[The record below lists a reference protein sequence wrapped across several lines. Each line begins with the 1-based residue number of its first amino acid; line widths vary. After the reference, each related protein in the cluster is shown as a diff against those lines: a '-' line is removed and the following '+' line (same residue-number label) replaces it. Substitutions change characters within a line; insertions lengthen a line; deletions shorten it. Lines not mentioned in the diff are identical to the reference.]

1 MKHNV
6 TLRCYAEGSQ
16 GHWEAIC
23 LDFDLAVQGK
33 SFDEVYRELN
43 DMIGSYLKTVATYP
57 EQERRRFLARRAPF
71 LLRLKFACLYI
82 AAVLFGSRSD
92 KELHNYTAQA
102 ACAA

>member
-6 TLRCYAEGSQ
+6 TLRCYAEGSE

-33 SFDEVYRELN
+33 SFDDVYHELRE
-43 DMIGSYLKTVATYP
+43 MIDSYIDTVSEYP
-57 EQERRRFLARRAPF
+57 EADRRRLLSRKAP
-71 LLRLKFACLYI
+71 LILRLKFTLLYVM
-82 AAVLFGSRSD
+82 AFLFGSRSD
-92 KELHNYTAQA
+92 KERHNYTALA